1 MNSNFLIIFSFQQ
14 NKWYLNAH
22 KEDEESINY
31 QTRETKKNEV
41 QVVGENEIDDK
52 SK

>member
-1 MNSNFLIIFSFQQ
+1 MKTTKNWKKRIRELR
-14 NKWYLNAH
+14 
-22 KEDEESINY
+22 EDKESINY